1 MQIIDGKATAAA
13 IKAEI
18 ADKVNDILA
27 QGGRRPHLAAILV
40 VHTGGSETYVKQKAL
55 TCKTCGI

>member
-18 ADKVNDILA
+18 AEENFERKNENNSNRTIKDIYISNLKEDIKEK
-27 QGGRRPHLAAILV
+27 LN
-40 VHTGGSETYVKQKAL
+40 K
-55 TCKTCGI
+55 